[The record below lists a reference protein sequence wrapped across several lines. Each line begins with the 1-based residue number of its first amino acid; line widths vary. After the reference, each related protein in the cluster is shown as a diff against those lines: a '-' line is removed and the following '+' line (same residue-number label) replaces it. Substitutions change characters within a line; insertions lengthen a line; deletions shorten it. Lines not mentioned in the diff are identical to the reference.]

1 MCVIKNPEFP
11 EIQTVIILVAL
22 IQYRPKETLDTWTGV
37 NPTSSVSPR
46 SPPPLSGVLGKGQT
60 SFVGDLINQPFS
72 SPMKEEQNIPNCQ
85 TGDKNTLPAGNL
97 KISPEQNKELI
108 SPPGTLKRDMDPVI
122 ADDWKLE
129 KIACCG
135 GVAI

>member
-1 MCVIKNPEFP
+1 M
-11 EIQTVIILVAL
+11 
-22 IQYRPKETLDTWTGV
+22 
-37 NPTSSVSPR
+37 
-46 SPPPLSGVLGKGQT
+46 
-60 SFVGDLINQPFS
+60 
-72 SPMKEEQNIPNCQ
+72 
-85 TGDKNTLPAGNL
+85 LPAGNL
-97 KISPEQNKELI
+97 KISPEHNKELI